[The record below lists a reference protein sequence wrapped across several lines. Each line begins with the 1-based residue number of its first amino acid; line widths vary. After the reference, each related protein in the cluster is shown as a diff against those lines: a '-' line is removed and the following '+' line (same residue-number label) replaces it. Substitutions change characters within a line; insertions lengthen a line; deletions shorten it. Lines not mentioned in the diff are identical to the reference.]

1 MQRYTISIEDELA
14 ERFEAWIARHGY
26 ENRSEAI
33 RDLLRDRLG
42 NETLNAAP
50 GSHCA
55 AAVTYVY
62 NHHERELS
70 QRLTEHQHSHHDL
83 TVSTLHVHLDAEQ
96 CLEVSILRGHSAQV
110 MSRAEALV
118 AERGVHHG
126 RVHVVPLTPRF
137 VLMHGHDHELL
148 HGH

>member
-14 ERFEAWIARHGY
+14 ARFEAWIERHGY
-26 ENRSEAI
+26 QNRSEAI

-42 NETLNAAP
+42 TETLNTAS

-62 NHHERELS
+62 DHHERELS
-70 QRLTEHQHSHHDL
+70 QRLTEHQHGHHDL

-96 CLEVSILRGHSAQV
+96 CLEVSILRGHSKEV
-110 MSRAEALV
+110 MARAEALV
-118 AERGVHHG
+118 AERGVRHG
-126 RVHVVPLTPRF
+126 QVHVVPLATRYL
-137 VLMHGHDHELL
+137 LMQGR
-148 HGH
+148 

>member
-14 ERFEAWIARHGY
+14 ERFGAWIERHGY

-42 NETLNAAP
+42 EESLQAAK

-55 AAVTYVY
+55 AAVSYVY
-62 NHHERELS
+62 DHHERELG
-70 QRLTEHQHSHHDL
+70 QRLIQHQHGHHDL
-83 TVSTLHVHLDAEQ
+83 TVSTLHIHLDPSL
-96 CLEVSILRGHSAQV
+96 CMEVAVLRGHSKDV
-110 MSRAEALV
+110 ISRAQALV

-126 RVHVVPLTPRF
+126 RVHVVPLEARYLP
-137 VLMHGHDHELL
+137 L
-148 HGH
+148 HKHPH